1 MAAIISKEQVFKRH
15 QKVVAAVDLPHV
27 PTGTPGTVLYVAG
40 VTWIR
45 YHVGFENGETISSLD
60 ATQLMSRQDWE
71 EQQYEAQV
79 AERKAARAA
88 ARAGAG
94 TATGTS
100 GTGTSG
106 TGTSGTGTSGAA
118 TSTTGG
124 PS

>member
-27 PTGTPGTVLYVAG
+27 PKGTPGTVLYVAG

-60 ATQLMSRQDWE
+60 AVQLLSRKDWD

-79 AERKAARAA
+79 AARKAARAA
-88 ARAGAG
+88 GRTG
-94 TATGTS
+94 TVTSATGTS
-100 GTGTSG
+100 TTG
-106 TGTSGTGTSGAA
+106 

-124 PS
+124 AS